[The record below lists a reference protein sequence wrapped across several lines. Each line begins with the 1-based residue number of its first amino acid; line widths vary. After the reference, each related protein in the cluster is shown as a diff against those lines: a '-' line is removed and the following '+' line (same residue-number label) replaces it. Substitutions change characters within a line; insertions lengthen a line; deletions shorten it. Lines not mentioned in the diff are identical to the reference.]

1 MRRGRCGWTPHA
13 EQWRRRHGGNIRQRR
28 WRGAPPVGAGRGG
41 IGGLRRGTKALA
53 MRGPRPTTSSTSAGA
68 GSDDDDA
75 KDEVVGRRQT
85 RTSSRGGGAASPMRA
100 ASASTAATSGK
111 APLPP
116 VGKSWWHSIPFLP
129 PPHPFSLL
137 PLFCV
142 LLGSFVVRLIG
153 CLQLLKLHTIFQ
165 CLVR

>member
-1 MRRGRCGWTPHA
+1 MAGTSA
-13 EQWRRRHGGNIRQRR
+13 S
-28 WRGAPPVGAGRGG
+28 GAGEEPPSPVGAGRGG

-75 KDEVVGRRQT
+75 KDEVVGRRQM
-85 RTSSRGGGAASPMRA
+85 RASGRGGGAASPMRA

-116 VGKSWWHSIPFLP
+116 VGKSWWRSIPFLP
-129 PPHPFSLL
+129 PPILSPSPILRSVRQ
-137 PLFCV
+137 FCGAFDRV
-142 LLGSFVVRLIG
+142 PPIAKAAYYFPMP
-153 CLQLLKLHTIFQ
+153 C
-165 CLVR
+165 